1 MPASYKSTSFRNF
14 RWIIIPVKKPEIS
27 YQAEEYLEAIYR
39 LEKKKC
45 SAKTMELAK
54 KLNVVP
60 GSITNTIENLEKRG
74 LVSHIPYKGVKL
86 TEKGRKIAANVLRKH
101 RLAERLLTDFLHL
114 NWSEVHDAACKLEH
128 ALSPKILNSLE
139 SSLGNPKTCP
149 HGNPIP
155 TYKGKL
161 DEPNS
166 KPLAELNS
174 GESGI
179 VVKISEENPTILRV
193 LESLGAIPKTLVK
206 IEGKESFNGP
216 LHISINGKRHK
227 LEQKIARCI
236 HVKSAIGTNGEE
248 KHG

>member
-1 MPASYKSTSFRNF
+1 MTASFKSTSSRNF
-14 RWIIIPVKKPEIS
+14 RWITIPVKKPQIS

-39 LEKKKC
+39 LEKKKH

-54 KLNVVP
+54 RLNVVP
-60 GSITNTIENLEKRG
+60 GSITNTIENLEKQG
-74 LVSHIPYKGVKL
+74 LVNHRPYKGVKL

-128 ALSPKILNSLE
+128 ALSPEILNSLE
-139 SSLGNPKTCP
+139 SALGNPKTCP

-155 TYKGKL
+155 TNKGKL
-161 DEPNS
+161 TESDS
-166 KPLAELNS
+166 KPLSELNS

-179 VVKISEENPTILRV
+179 IAKISEEDPTILKV
-193 LESLGAIPKTLVK
+193 LESLGAIPKTCVK
-206 IEGKESFNGP
+206 IERKEFFNGP
-216 LHISINGKRHK
+216 LYISINGKRHK

-236 HVKSAIGTNGEE
+236 HVKSAIGINGEK